1 VFSPNRYW
9 LCAATG
15 SGCKVFDL
23 ETKSVHISSLMLR
36 TDQAKLTIHR
46 VRPPRRTIV
55 DEIRPE
61 LEASKDGNLPQ
72 ATSVAWSPAGDVLYL
87 GYTDNVVRVY
97 TVV

>member
-1 VFSPNRYW
+1 MY
-9 LCAATG
+9 T
-15 SGCKVFDL
+15 
-23 ETKSVHISSLMLR
+23 
-36 TDQAKLTIHR
+36 
-46 VRPPRRTIV
+46 RPPRRTIV